1 MYVHNKCIVSNDSFK
16 CKCIVV
22 KATKYKVGFKLVR
35 WLLGLG
41 ILMVMQN
48 KALVCAL

>member
-1 MYVHNKCIVSNDSFK
+1 MYTISALCQMIHLNVSAY
-16 CKCIVV
+16 IV

-35 WLLGLG
+35 LLGLG